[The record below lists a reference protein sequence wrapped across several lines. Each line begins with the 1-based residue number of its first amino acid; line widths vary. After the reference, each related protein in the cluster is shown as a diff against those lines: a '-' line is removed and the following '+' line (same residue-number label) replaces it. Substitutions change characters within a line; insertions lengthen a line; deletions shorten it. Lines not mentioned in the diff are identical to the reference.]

1 MLVGVERLLED
12 RLFLAPSTPDL
23 VKEALLISHVLLRL
37 ASVRWL
43 VLRGF
48 RNQRSGTGIR
58 RRTCNA
64 FESVCMKVV
73 Y

>member
-1 MLVGVERLLED
+1 MLVGVEGLLED

-23 VKEALLISHVLLRL
+23 IKETLLIGHVLLRL

-43 VLRGF
+43 VLCRL
-48 RNQRSGTGIR
+48 RNQRSGSGIW